1 MMTKDFL
8 RQVLAEEKDFI
19 KMEGLR
25 TINVPHFDE
34 LSVKNIFPKFQQDPA
49 VMRFLP
55 NRLPKGKLP
64 EREYFF
70 NVLNTVNPE
79 YTQSMIDH
87 ANKLRF
93 KTG

>member
-70 NVLNTVNPE
+70 NVLNTVNPD
-79 YTQSMIDH
+79 YTQNMIDH

>member
-64 EREYFF
+64 KREYFF
-70 NVLNTVNPE
+70 NVLNTVNPD
-79 YTQSMIDH
+79 YTQNMIDH